1 MESFSGKVFS
11 ACVGLAAAVS
21 PDVAEAGQDFRGPV
35 AAIVLN
41 IIDGDTFLA
50 DAQVWPGQFVRVN
63 VRIRGIDAPEM
74 KSRCASEHDAALRA
88 RDALAELIGDG
99 AVSISNIGGAKYYGR
114 VLADVETEQGVPVAE
129 EMLGR
134 SLVRPYEGGRR
145 AGWCG

>member
-1 MESFSGKVFS
+1 MESLSGRVFS
-11 ACVGLAAAVS
+11 TCVGFAAAVS
-21 PDVAEAGQDFRGPV
+21 LSTAEAGQDFRGPV

-114 VLADVETEQGVPVAE
+114 VLADVDTQQGVAVAR